1 MKLPQETDD
10 RTFDVKLDLP
20 KAMGGHDGGTDPQ
33 LFTVGC
39 TACVIGAM
47 RFIAGTKSWLC
58 RKIPQSAAALVSD
71 RALMEQRGSVSM

>member
-10 RTFDVKLDLP
+10 RTFDVQLDLP
-20 KAMGGHDGGTDPQ
+20 KAMGGHDAGTDPQ

-47 RFIAGTKSWLC
+47 RFIAGTKS
-58 RKIPQSAAALVSD
+58 
-71 RALMEQRGSVSM
+71 